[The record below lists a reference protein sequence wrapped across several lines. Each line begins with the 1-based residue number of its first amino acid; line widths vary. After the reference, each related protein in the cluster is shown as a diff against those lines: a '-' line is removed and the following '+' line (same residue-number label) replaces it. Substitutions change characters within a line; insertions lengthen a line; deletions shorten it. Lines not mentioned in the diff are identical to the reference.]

1 MKKLILVILVMVASK
16 AFSQQSMSANTS
28 SAANCNCIGNLWDIS
43 VPFKPN
49 VTFTQTGV
57 THRILFT
64 HYNFNIPASCTVT
77 GYEVSFSY
85 TSNVTNHILRDSLVQ
100 LLYGGQ
106 MAGISQESIT
116 PNYVGN
122 GTVTIGDPNNIWG
135 VWLGAND
142 INHTG
147 FGFNFK
153 LWSPNQGVKFGFM
166 NGATITIY
174 YVLPNGIKESQSS
187 SATTKVFLD
196 KKNVML
202 STDLPENSEVNIY
215 NILGTKLLS
224 TRLDA
229 GSSKQL
235 DLSSF
240 SDGMYVYTI
249 RSGNK
254 ERSGKFIL
262 E

>member
-1 MKKLILVILVMVASK
+1 MKKFIVCFLVMFSIK
-16 AFSQQSMSANTS
+16 ANSQQQSSNT
-28 SAANCNCIGNLWDIS
+28 ATATNCNCIGNLWDVS

-57 THRILFT
+57 THRLLFT
-64 HYNFNIPASCTVT
+64 NYNFSIPASCTVT

-85 TSNVTNHILRDSLVQ
+85 TNNVTTQILRDSLVQ
-100 LLYGGQ
+100 LLYQSTMCGL
-106 MAGISQESIT
+106 SQEAST
-116 PNYVGN
+116 PNYVGD
-122 GTVTIGDPNNIWG
+122 GTITIGSPSNIWG
-135 VWLGAND
+135 VWLTANE
-142 INHTG
+142 INHPG

-153 LWSPNQGVKFGFM
+153 LWSPSTGVKFGFV

-202 STDLPENSEVNIY
+202 STDLPENSEVTVY

-229 GSSKQL
+229 SSSKQL

-249 RSGNK
+249 KSGNN